1 MGLPELPAPQAGAI
15 HVHVNEETLGPMSRL
30 ALKAKV
36 DSGEVG
42 GTDTFWF
49 AGMADWAEIA
59 QFPDLIDVDEP
70 DMPTD
75 VPAPGSDAAEELAKV
90 VEEVKSETPDAP
102 EAEAPKTEA
111 PAAAGGAPGYGADGK
126 ADTPEEDDALDEVFG
141 GLVKESWAYHEEH
154 AFAGH
159 IDEVFIGAII
169 TACLD
174 GGWSLIDLTSNG
186 SHHYL
191 RFEEMETHSRAIVRF
206 THLTPGLATAK
217 ILGQRASVVVGYG
230 EKMKS
235 FTAVW
240 KALKAEYKSGLIQG
254 DAPGTISVDG
264 DMDSQY
270 VYCQVPLYLNI
281 DDYVA
286 RDYAVD
292 HVRLTRH
299 FDATLNALRKYLRG
313 RFH

>member
-1 MGLPELPAPQAGAI
+1 MGLPELPAPDQGAI
-15 HVHVNEETLGPMSRL
+15 HVHVNDETIGPMSRI
-30 ALKAKV
+30 ALKAKLDAGQV
-36 DSGEVG
+36 SQS
-42 GTDTFWF
+42 DTFWF
-49 AGMADWAEIA
+49 NGMADWAEIA
-59 QFPDLIDVDEP
+59 QFPSLVDVKAED
-70 DMPTD
+70 TF
-75 VPAPGSDAAEELAKV
+75 VPEA
-90 VEEVKSETPDAP
+90 DAP
-102 EAEAPKTEA
+102 TMEGA
-111 PAAAGGAPGYGADGK
+111 PAVSQAAGGAPGYGADGK
-126 ADTPEEDDALDEVFG
+126 ADSPEEDDALDLVFG
-141 GLVKESWAYHEEH
+141 ELVKESWKYHEAH

-186 SHHYL
+186 SHHYC

-230 EKMKS
+230 ERMKS
-235 FTAVW
+235 FGAVW
-240 KALKAEYKSGLIQG
+240 KAIKAEYKSGLIQG

-270 VYCQVPLYLNI
+270 VYCQVPLYLKI
-281 DDYVA
+281 DEYVGN
-286 RDYAVD
+286 DYAID
-292 HVRLTRH
+292 HVKLTRH

-313 RFH
+313 RFK